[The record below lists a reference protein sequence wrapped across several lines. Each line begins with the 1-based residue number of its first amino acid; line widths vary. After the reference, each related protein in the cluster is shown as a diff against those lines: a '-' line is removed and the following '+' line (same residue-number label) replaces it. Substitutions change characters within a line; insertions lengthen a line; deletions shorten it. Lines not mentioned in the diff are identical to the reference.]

1 MLDLAKCQ
9 RQDSVSAERDEISSL
24 FVSAIWY
31 SSRSHKSFR
40 NSNCDSLKACDLK
53 WVSYF
58 VIKYSCLII
67 YSTAEILGH
76 GVLT

>member
-1 MLDLAKCQ
+1 MLDIAKCQ
-9 RQDSVSAERDEISSL
+9 RQDTVSAERDEISSL

-31 SSRSHKSFR
+31 SSQSHKSFR

-76 GVLT
+76 SVLT